1 MKAKFLLYGIWVCG
15 SMINLLWLYT
25 LQKYAV
31 LLSITCTTLDASG
44 NNISMDAAAT
54 LIHSF
59 VSSPID
65 YCNSLLYGVPKC
77 HIDKLQRVQNTGRQ
91 TCRYAREILPYYPS
105 DSSAALASCLISY

>member
-77 HIDKLQRVQNTGRQ
+77 HIDKLQRVQN
-91 TCRYAREILPYYPS
+91 ARTRLVVMQGKFCHITPNAP
-105 DSSAALASCLISY
+105 SAALTSFLISY